1 MLSTWT
7 RKKQYM
13 IPMFTN
19 SRGRDV

>member
-13 IPMFTN
+13 IPM
-19 SRGRDV
+19 